1 MAYRQTEHK
10 QRWLFPES
18 LDEYIFQEDP
28 VRAYDAFVD
37 ALDME
42 SLGIEWNAHKVGC
55 PQYDPKVMLKILVYG
70 YSYGIRSSRKL
81 ERALYHNLSF
91 IWLAGALKP
100 DHKTIAEFRRQNR
113 EALKHVLKQCARLC
127 IELDLIAG
135 NTLFVDGSKFRG
147 NVSLNNFWTPERCE
161 KYLARVDQRIDEI
174 LTECDSIDEE
184 EGNDG
189 SLVKLKE
196 ELQSKQKLKAK
207 VEKALEKL
215 RTEGLDRLNT
225 TDPESARIHGRQ
237 GSHAGYNAQIVV
249 DDRHGLIVQ
258 SDVVNEN
265 NDLGQFANQVEQ
277 AQETLDKPCEVAC
290 ADAGYSNAD
299 ELEKI
304 DAKGTRVIVPSS
316 KQAGGKEAGS
326 FDKSRFRYVPGDD
339 VYICPEG
346 IRLSYRR
353 LNGQRG
359 QREYYPGRGVCPNCR
374 HFKICTKN
382 LTTGRKIIRYE
393 NEAVREKLAAEY
405 EEASSQ
411 QIYSGRKE
419 KVELPFGHIKRNL
432 GVDSFLLRGL
442 AGVRAEMSI
451 LCSCF
456 NIARLIGLFGVPGLV
471 FRLTQLGL

>member
-1 MAYRQTEHK
+1 MAYRQAERK

-18 LDEYIFQEDP
+18 LDEYISQEDP

-37 ALDME
+37 ALDVE
-42 SLGIEWNAHKVGC
+42 SLGIEWEPHKVGC

-91 IWLAGALKP
+91 IWLAGGLKP
-100 DHKTIAEFRRQNR
+100 DHKTIARFRRDNR
-113 EALKHVLKQCARLC
+113 KALKNVLKQCARLC

-147 NVSLNNFWTPERCE
+147 NVSLNSLWTPERCE
-161 KYLARVDQRIDEI
+161 KYLGKIEQRIDEI
-174 LTECDSIDEE
+174 LAECDCVDEQE
-184 EGNDG
+184 TDDG
-189 SLVKLKE
+189 SLVELKAELADKRKLKV
-196 ELQSKQKLKAK
+196 K
-207 VEKALEKL
+207 VEGILEKL
-215 RTEGLDRLNT
+215 RVEGLARLNA

-249 DDRHGLIVQ
+249 DDRHGLIVH
-258 SDVVNEN
+258 SDVVNDN

-277 AQETLDKPCEVAC
+277 ANETLEEPCKAAC

-299 ELEKI
+299 ELQK
-304 DAKGTRVIVPSS
+304 S
-316 KQAGGKEAGS
+316 AGGCLAAEAGP

-346 IRLSYRR
+346 IHLPYRR
-353 LNGQRG
+353 LNGERG
-359 QREYYPGRGVCPNCR
+359 QREYYPGRGVCSKCR
-374 HFKICTKN
+374 HFGVCTKN
-382 LTTGRKIIRYE
+382 VTTGRKIIRYE
-393 NEAVREKLAAEY
+393 NEAVREKLAAQY
-405 EEASSQ
+405 EQASSQ
-411 QIYSGRKE
+411 QIYSRRKE
-419 KVELPFGHIKRNL
+419 KAELPFGHIKRNL

-451 LCSCF
+451 MCSCF
-456 NIARLIGLFGVPGLV
+456 NIARLIGLFGVSGLIGR
-471 FRLTQLGL
+471 FMALGL

>member
-1 MAYRQTEHK
+1 MAYRQVERQ

-18 LDEYIFQEDP
+18 LDEYISQEDP

-37 ALDME
+37 ALDVE
-42 SLGIEWNAHKVGC
+42 SLGIEWDPHKVGC

-100 DHKTIAEFRRQNR
+100 DHKTIAEFRRRNR
-113 EALKHVLKQCARLC
+113 KALKHVLKQCARLC

-147 NVSLNNFWTPERCE
+147 NVSLNNLWTPERCE
-161 KYLARVDQRIDEI
+161 KYLARIDQRIDEI
-174 LTECDSIDEE
+174 LAECDSIDEQE
-184 EGNDG
+184 ADDG
-189 SLVKLKE
+189 SLV
-196 ELQSKQKLKAK
+196 ELNGELESKQKLKAK
-207 VEKALEKL
+207 VETALEKL
-215 RTEGLDRLNT
+215 RTENLERFNT

-249 DDRHGLIVQ
+249 DDRHGLIVH
-258 SDVVNEN
+258 SDVVNDN

-277 AQETLDKPCEVAC
+277 ANETLEEPCKAAC

-299 ELEKI
+299 ELQKV
-304 DAKGTRVIVPSS
+304 DAQGIRVIVPSS
-316 KQAGGKEAGS
+316 KQASGKEAGP
-326 FDKSRFRYVPGDD
+326 FDKSRFRYVPGAD

-346 IRLSYRR
+346 IHLPYRR
-353 LNGQRG
+353 LNSERG
-359 QREYYPGRGVCPNCR
+359 QREYYPGRGVCSKCR
-374 HFKICTKN
+374 HFGVCTKN
-382 LTTGRKIIRYE
+382 VTTGRKIIRYE
-393 NEAVREKLAAEY
+393 NEAVREKLAAQY
-405 EEASSQ
+405 KQASSQ
-411 QIYSGRKE
+411 QIYSCRKE

-451 LCSCF
+451 MCSCF
-456 NIARLIGLFGVPGLV
+456 NIARLIGLFGVSGLIGRFV
-471 FRLTQLGL
+471 GLGL

>member
-1 MAYRQTEHK
+1 MAYRQAERK

-18 LDEYIFQEDP
+18 LEEYISQEDP

-37 ALDME
+37 ALGIE
-42 SLGIEWNAHKVGC
+42 SVGIEWDPHKVGC
-55 PQYDPKVMLKILVYG
+55 PEYDPKVMLKTLVYG

-91 IWLAGALKP
+91 IWLAGGLKP
-100 DHKTIAEFRRQNR
+100 DHKTIAEFRRRNKK
-113 EALKHVLKQCARLC
+113 ALKGVLKQCARLC

-161 KYLARVDQRIDEI
+161 KNLGRIDQRIDEI
-174 LTECDSIDEE
+174 LRECERIDEQE
-184 EGNDG
+184 DEDG

-196 ELQSKQKLKAK
+196 QLQDKEKLKVK
-207 VEKALEKL
+207 IQTALEKL

-225 TDPESARIHGRQ
+225 TDPESVRIHGRQ

-249 DDRHGLIVQ
+249 DERHGLIVH
-258 SDVVNEN
+258 SEVVNEN
-265 NDLGQFANQVEQ
+265 NDLGQFARQVEQ
-277 AQETLDKPCEVAC
+277 AEETLKKRCEVAC
-290 ADAGYSNAD
+290 ADAGYSSGE

-316 KQAGGKEAGS
+316 KKACGKEAGP
-326 FDKSRFRYVPGDD
+326 FDKSRFRYVAEDD

-346 IRLSYRR
+346 MRLSYGR
-353 LNGQRG
+353 LNRPRG
-359 QREYYPGRGVCPNCR
+359 QREYYPGRGVCVNCR
-374 HFKICTKN
+374 HFGVCTKN
-382 LTTGRKIIRYE
+382 VTTGRKIIRYE
-393 NEAVREKLAAEY
+393 NEAVREKLAAGY
-405 EEASSQ
+405 EDARSQ
-411 QIYSGRKE
+411 EIYSTRKE

-442 AGVRAEMSI
+442 AGVGAEMSI

-456 NIARLIGLFGVPGLV
+456 NIARLIGLLGVSGLI
-471 FRLTQLGL
+471 FRLMQVKL